1 MDKQNRKTVAVT
13 MPRELYEQLNLLAA
27 ENCYTLPGY
36 IRQLLRVYVREQEDQ

>member
-13 MPRELYEQLNLLAA
+13 MPRELYEQLKLLAA

-36 IRQLLRVYVREQEDQ
+36 IRQLLRVHVREQEDQ